1 MESTMY
7 YENIVLERPKELNI
21 GGKGKYCCIPVCKNA
36 QYDKDW
42 QKTNIGLFK
51 FPDKDAKPELY
62 KLWCNKSKHSE
73 KLEGKIRLKSQVTHM
88 YANFILIL
96 LI

>member
-1 MESTMY
+1 MY
-7 YENIVLERPKELNI
+7 YENTVIERPKQLDI
-21 GGKGKYCCIPVCKNA
+21 GGKGRYCCIPVCKNA

-42 QKTNIGLFK
+42 QKTGCLNFQIKMQSQNFINCGVI
-51 FPDKDAKPELY
+51 
-62 KLWCNKSKHSE
+62 KSKHSE
-73 KLEGKIRLKSQVTHM
+73 ELEGKIRLKLQITHM

>member
-1 MESTMY
+1 M
-7 YENIVLERPKELNI
+7 
-21 GGKGKYCCIPVCKNA
+21 CKNA

-51 FPDKDAKPELY
+51 FPDNVQSQNFIN
-62 KLWCNKSKHSE
+62 CGVIKSKHSE
-73 KLEGKIRLKSQVTHM
+73 EPEGKICLKLQITHM
-88 YANFILIL
+88 CANFILIL

>member
-1 MESTMY
+1 M
-7 YENIVLERPKELNI
+7 
-21 GGKGKYCCIPVCKNA
+21 CKNA
-36 QYDKDW
+36 QCDKYW

-62 KLWCNKSKHSE
+62 KLWRNKIKTFQRTG
-73 KLEGKIRLKSQVTHM
+73 GKDSFKVTFNTYVYEFH
-88 YANFILIL
+88 LTL

>member
-1 MESTMY
+1 MESTLY
-7 YENIVLERPKELNI
+7 YENTVLERPKQLDI

-36 QYDKDW
+36 QYDKD
-42 QKTNIGLFK
+42 IDLLK
-51 FPDKDAKPELY
+51 FPDKDAKPELC
-62 KLWCNKSKHSE
+62 KLWCNKSKHSK

>member
-1 MESTMY
+1 MELSHKPMEFTMC
-7 YENIVLERPKELNI
+7 YENTVEC
-21 GGKGKYCCIPVCKNA
+21 CCIPVCKNA

>member
-1 MESTMY
+1 ME
-7 YENIVLERPKELNI
+7 
-21 GGKGKYCCIPVCKNA
+21 KGNTVCKNA

-51 FPDKDAKPELY
+51 FPDKDAKPE
-62 KLWCNKSKHSE
+62 HSE
-73 KLEGKIRLKSQVTHM
+73 ELEGKIRLKLQITHM